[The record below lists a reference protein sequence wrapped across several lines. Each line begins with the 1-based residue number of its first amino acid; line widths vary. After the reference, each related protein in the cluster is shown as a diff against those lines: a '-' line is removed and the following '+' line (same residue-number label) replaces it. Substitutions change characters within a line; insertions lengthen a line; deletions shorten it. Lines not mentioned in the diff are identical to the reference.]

1 MPRRDLIRN
10 GDTMKTVPI
19 ILAVLALVTLALSV
33 RVVKQ
38 YELGVLFRFGRL
50 LGTRPPGLRIVI
62 PVAEVLHRVSLRI
75 VTMPIQSQASSP
87 ATTSAWTC
95 QPSPTSGLWMQ

>member
-10 GDTMKTVPI
+10 GDTMKTVLI
-19 ILAVLALVTLALSV
+19 VLAVLALVTLALAV

-50 LGTRPPGLRIVI
+50 RGTRSPGLRIII
-62 PVAEVLHRVSLRI
+62 PVVDVLHRVSLRI
-75 VTMPIQSQASSP
+75 VTMPIQSQSIITRDNVSVD
-87 ATTSAWTC
+87 
-95 QPSPTSGLWMQ
+95 